1 MKTEKLMK
9 YLSVDL
15 EACNMFIRGS
25 VFSCGM
31 VLADENFN
39 IIFKRNYWINPLCRF
54 AMKFRKPIDFKVN
67 KSDLE
72 DKPTFAELRDE
83 LASYLEDKDTIV
95 MAHSAN
101 NDMLMFNEACKRA
114 RVNPFEFRF
123 ICTQMIYSAVYD
135 VENGVG
141 LDKVSV
147 QLGRTS
153 EFTHH
158 QADDDSEM
166 ALYLLQH
173 CLQKTGL
180 SYKEMIKRY
189 GITPGRMQNGSFVP
203 MRCAEIGKLR
213 ARRKQKAYAL
223 QRRWQKEV
231 KKGGVITMHL
241 DPRFFD
247 LMKSGLKTIELR
259 LSDAKRDAIKVGD
272 TIYFVRTSHTP
283 AIMKVNVTEI
293 ERFDSLESAY
303 EALDHASIGF
313 RDVGILDFLER
324 MYALYPQETDLD
336 REVVAF
342 HVKVSEE

>member
-1 MKTEKLMK
+1 MK

-15 EACNMFIRGS
+15 EACNMFVKGS

-54 AMKFRKPIDFKVN
+54 AMKVRKPIDFKVT

-72 DKPTFAELRDE
+72 DKPTFAEVRDE

-101 NDMLMFNEACKRA
+101 NDMFMFNEACKRA
-114 RVNPFEFRF
+114 HVKPFEFRF

-173 CLQKTGL
+173 CLQTTGL
-180 SYKEMIKRY
+180 TYRQMIKRY
-189 GITPGRMQNGSFVP
+189 GITPGRMHQGSFTP
-203 MRCAEIGKLR
+203 MRCAELGKQR
-213 ARRKQKAYAL
+213 ARRKQKAFAL
-223 QRRWQKEV
+223 QRRWQKDV
-231 KKGGVITMHL
+231 RKGGVITMHL

-247 LMKSGLKTIELR
+247 LMKNGAKTVELR
-259 LSDAKRDAIKVGD
+259 LSDEKRDAVKVGD
-272 TIYFVRTSHTP
+272 TVYFIRTSHTP
-283 AIMKVNVTEI
+283 AILKVTVTAI
-293 ERFDSLESAY
+293 DRFDSLEAAY
-303 EALDHASIGF
+303 DALDHASIGF
-313 RDVGILDFLER
+313 RDVGLLEFMER
-324 MYALYPQETDLD
+324 MYALYPDESDLD

>member
-1 MKTEKLMK
+1 MKTEKRMK

-15 EACNMFIRGS
+15 EACNMFVKGS

-72 DKPTFAELRDE
+72 DKPTFAEVRDE
-83 LASYLEDKDTIV
+83 LASYLEEKDTIV

-101 NDMLMFNEACKRA
+101 NDMFMFNEACKRA
-114 RVNPFEFRF
+114 HVKPFEFRF

-147 QLGRTS
+147 QLGRTT

-173 CLQKTGL
+173 CMLKTGL
-180 SYKEMIKRY
+180 SYKEMLKRY
-189 GITPGRMQNGSFVP
+189 GITPGRMSGGSFTP
-203 MRCAEIGKLR
+203 MRCAELGRLR
-213 ARRKQKAYAL
+213 ARRKQQEYAK

-231 KKGGVITMHL
+231 RKGGVITMHL

-247 LMKSGLKTIELR
+247 LMKTGSKKVELRFADEKRNAIKEGDIIYFIKNSHTQTILKT
-259 LSDAKRDAIKVGD
+259 KV
-272 TIYFVRTSHTP
+272 TT
-283 AIMKVNVTEI
+283 I
-293 ERFDSLESAY
+293 ERFDSLEDAFDK
-303 EALDHASIGF
+303 LDHASIGF
-313 RDVGILDFLER
+313 RDAGILTFMEK
-324 MYALYPQETDLD
+324 MYEFYPEDNKQD
-336 REVVAF
+336 RNVVAI
-342 HVKVSEE
+342 HITPIED